1 MIKEMH
7 IRGAERGVLDASGK
21 SIIDVIHPGIPEEA
35 KETALRVLGPQPLF
49 IPCSMLKTPLMKV
62 DRSYSPMAVYVFLV
76 LSSYV
81 FM

>member
-21 SIIDVIHPGIPEEA
+21 SIIDVIHPQVSDEA
-35 KETALRVLGPQPLF
+35 RETALRVLGPQPLF
-49 IPCSMLKTPLMKV
+49 IPCSMVKTPLMKV
-62 DRSYSPMAVYVFLV
+62 ERGYAPMAVYVFLV